1 METTAVALS
10 LCQTSLSLPIAPY
23 CCIIALFCV
32 LFVQTILHIKSVPR
46 VRFLNLEFIVACL
59 ICLEAS
65 DVAHLCIPVN
75 TR

>member
-1 METTAVALS
+1 MVLS
-10 LCQTSLSLPIAPY
+10 LSQTPLSHPIAPY
-23 CCIIALFCV
+23 CCVIALFCV
-32 LFVQTILHIKSVPR
+32 LLVQTILHIKSVPH

-65 DVAHLCIPVN
+65 DVGHLNVPVS